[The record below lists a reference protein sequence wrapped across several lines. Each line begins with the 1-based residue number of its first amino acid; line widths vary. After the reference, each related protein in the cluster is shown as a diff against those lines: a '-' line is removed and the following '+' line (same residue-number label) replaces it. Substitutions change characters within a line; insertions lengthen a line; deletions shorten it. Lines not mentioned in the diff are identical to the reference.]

1 MLARGIRNNNPGN
14 IELNSNKWLGLSQ
27 EQTDGRFAQFTTMP
41 YGCRALLKLLSNYY
55 RIYGLNTVKS
65 IINRW
70 APNNENNTDAYV
82 KSVCKYLNVAPNQ
95 KIDLSNIEIL
105 VSLGKAIALHE
116 NGKDANIIAESDWE
130 KAVSLL

>member
-27 EQTDGRFAQFTTMP
+27 EQTDGRFAQFDEMY

-55 RIYGLNTVKS
+55 RMYKLNTVKS

-70 APNNENNTDAYV
+70 APNNENNTDAYI
-82 KSVCKYLNVAPNQ
+82 KSVCTKLGVAPNQ
-95 KIDLSNIEIL
+95 KIDLTDQETLIN
-105 VSLGKAIALHE
+105 LGKAIAFHE
-116 NGKDANIIAESDWE
+116 NGKDANSISETDWQ
-130 KAVSLL
+130 KALEIL